1 MLVTVL
7 IIIAVLVA
15 GVLVATKFGLLKDED
30 KNGIPDAVDA
40 KVDQVKVKVEEVKA
54 KVEDVKED
62 VAEVVKVVKKATKK
76 PAAKKPATKKAKK
89 TKD

>member
-30 KNGIPDAVDA
+30 KNGVPDAVDA
-40 KVDQVKVKVEEVKA
+40 KVNQVKVKVEEVKA

-62 VAEVVKVVKKATKK
+62 VEKVVKVVKKATKK
-76 PAAKKPATKKAKK
+76 PAAKKAKK
-89 TKD
+89 TKE